1 MKKITSSFALI
12 ASSLLSACS
21 TPPAV
26 HSHLA
31 RFDAPEVANTP
42 FIINYKLGTNKTNVI
57 PRDTGEPIHD
67 EEDLYLGADI
77 SLSHGFEF
85 NAEVSPSSPTFGYG
99 LKYQLSGESREEAK
113 PGNVSHAI
121 SVAYHASGN
130 GEGNDDQG
138 NHYSQSLT
146 LYDIAWISGYRLTP
160 QWLLYGSLFY
170 QHGNLAVSY
179 NPDDHRSHCQQN
191 CLSGT
196 LYEQT
201 SSNYGLSL
209 STEYQPFQYVFV
221 TLEGTYL
228 HADWYNRDESELALN
243 AAVTIQF
250 TPEDVLKGLF

>member
-1 MKKITSSFALI
+1 MKKTTPLALTTTL
-12 ASSLLSACS
+12 LLSACS

-31 RFDAPEVANTP
+31 RFDAPEVADTP
-42 FIINYKLGTNKTNVI
+42 LVINYKLGTNKTNVI
-57 PRDTGEPIHD
+57 PKDTSAPIHD

-85 NAEVSPSSPTFGYG
+85 NFEVSPQAPTIGYG
-99 LKYQLSGESREEAK
+99 LKYQLSGDSRENAR

-121 SVAYHASGN
+121 TLAYHASAN
-130 GEGNDDQG
+130 GEGNDGQG
-138 NHYSQSLT
+138 NLYTQSLA

-160 QWLLYGSLFY
+160 QWLIYGSLFY
-170 QHGNLAVSY
+170 QHGNLDISY
-179 NPDDHRSHCQQN
+179 NPEHHRSHCQPA
-191 CLSGT
+191 CLTGT

-228 HADWYNRDESELALN
+228 HADWYNRDKSELALN
-243 AAVTIQF
+243 AALTVQF
-250 TPEDVLKGLF
+250 APEEILRAIF